1 MAVRSRGHLVR
12 CLGVLPLVNAVLA
25 SPRRSWHH
33 LAVHTDANLT
43 RGSQRMVK
51 QAVATRTTELDPID
65 RLEEKVKLLVDVI
78 TQLRDEQARSADE
91 KTRLVQEIASLRGRL
106 VDAEAT
112 TGELTAL
119 RQEREVVRSRV
130 AEMLQQLEAI

>member
-1 MAVRSRGHLVR
+1 
-12 CLGVLPLVNAVLA
+12 
-25 SPRRSWHH
+25 
-33 LAVHTDANLT
+33 
-43 RGSQRMVK
+43 MVK
-51 QAVATRTTELDPID
+51 QAVAARTTELDPID

-78 TQLRDEQARSADE
+78 TQLREEQARSADE

-106 VDAEAT
+106 ADAEAT